1 MKKLLALA
9 AAVLG
14 TAALVAPVLAQTPP
28 VEVPFPAQKSAIFL
42 AADTVTASGNAL
54 GAGVRTNRFARG
66 ASVVFRAFAG
76 DTKTGRVLTDK
87 DVRYFY
93 LTIPGQPNLKLAF
106 SKQGTAASA
115 AWLWTATWTVPADY
129 PLGLV
134 PFRLLIQTKAKQRGI
149 FQQVPVA
156 TAQLTVTVA

>member
-1 MKKLLALA
+1 MKKLLAVA
-9 AAVLG
+9 AVVLG
-14 TAALVAPVLAQTPP
+14 TAALVAPVLAQAPP
-28 VEVPFPAQKSAIFL
+28 EVPFPAPKSAIFL

-54 GAGVRTNRFARG
+54 GADVRTNRFSRG

-156 TAQLTVTVA
+156 TAQLTVTAA

>member
-1 MKKLLALA
+1 MKRLLVVAVVLA
-9 AAVLG
+9 G
-14 TAALVAPVLAQTPP
+14 TAALVTPALAQAPP
-28 VEVPFPAQKSAIFL
+28 VETLFPAPKSAIFL

-54 GAGVRTNRFARG
+54 GAGVRANYFARG

-87 DVRYFY
+87 DVKFFY
-93 LTIPGQPNLKLAF
+93 VTIPGQPNLKLAF

-134 PFRLLIQTKAKQRGI
+134 PFRVLIQTNAKQRGS
-149 FQQVPVA
+149 FQQMPVA
-156 TAQLTVTVA
+156 TAQLTITNA